1 MMVEKTG
8 DEHTDPPID
17 KEALVMQLLKELA
30 EEKGKEIEDLIE
42 QVHQRRAKR
51 LERQND

>member
-1 MMVEKTG
+1 MVEKTG

-30 EEKGKEIEDLIE
+30 EEKGKEIQEFI
-42 QVHQRRAKR
+42 QCFHQTRAKR